1 MSTYVIGDIQGCRDA
16 LMRLLELCRFDPAA
30 DRLICA
36 GDLVARGPDSLGT
49 LRFVH
54 GLGDAATAV
63 LGNHDLHLLALA
75 QGIGRVRDGLDAV
88 VDADDAD
95 VLLDWL
101 AARPLAL
108 HDAATD
114 TLIVH
119 AGIAPQWTAAQT
131 VALAAE
137 AQAVI
142 ADRQRRREFLPRM
155 YGDEPARWHEDLA
168 GADRLRFIVNCL
180 TRARY
185 CNAQGDFEFS
195 EKGAP
200 GRQADDLLPWFEVPG
215 RRSAGT
221 AIVFGHWSTLGRVE
235 WPQARVWGLD
245 TGCVWGGALTALRL
259 EDLAL
264 LQVPC
269 AG

>member
-1 MSTYVIGDIQGCRDA
+1 MSTYVIGDIQGCRGA
-16 LMRLLELCRFDPAA
+16 LERLLEQCRFDPAA

-49 LRFVH
+49 LRLIRS
-54 GLGDAATAV
+54 LGEAADAV

-75 QGIGRVRDGLDAV
+75 QGLGKARDGLDRII
-88 VDADDAD
+88 DADDAAT
-95 VLLDWL
+95 LLAWL

-108 HDAATD
+108 FDDATG

-119 AGIAPQWTAAQT
+119 AGVAPQWTAPQT

-142 ADRQRRREFLPRM
+142 GDEERRRAFLPRM
-155 YGDEPARWHEDLA
+155 YGNDPSRWRDELSGD
-168 GADRLRFIVNCL
+168 DRLRFIVNCL

-185 CNAQGDFEFS
+185 CTAEGDFEFS

-200 GRQADDLLPWFEVPG
+200 GGQAAHLLPWFEAPA

-221 AIVFGHWSTLGRVE
+221 RIVFGHWSTLGRVE
-235 WPQARVWGLD
+235 WPQAQVWGLD

-259 EDLAL
+259 EDGQL
-264 LQVPC
+264 LQARC
-269 AG
+269 TG

>member
-16 LMRLLELCRFDPAA
+16 LLRLLERCRFDPAA

-54 GLGDAATAV
+54 GLGTAATAV

-75 QGIGRVRDGLDAV
+75 QGFGRARDGLDTV
-88 VDADDAD
+88 VAADDAET
-95 VLLDWL
+95 LLEWL
-101 AARPLAL
+101 STRPLAL
-108 HDAATD
+108 HHAATD

-119 AGIAPQWTAAQT
+119 AGVAPQWTVAQT
-131 VALAAE
+131 LALAGE
-137 AQAVI
+137 AQAVF
-142 ADRQRRREFLPRM
+142 ADRERRRAFLPRM
-155 YGDEPARWHEDLA
+155 YGDAPARWRDDLT
-168 GADRLRFIVNCL
+168 GDDRLRCIVNVL

-185 CNAQGDFEFS
+185 CSAQGDFEFA
-195 EKGAP
+195 EKGSP
-200 GRQADDLLPWFEVPG
+200 GAQAGDLMPWFEVPE

-221 AIVFGHWSTLGRVE
+221 RIVFGHWSTLGRIH
-235 WPQARVWGLD
+235 WPQANVWGLD
-245 TGCVWGGALTALRL
+245 TGCVWGGALSALRL
-259 EDLAL
+259 EDLHL
-264 LQVPC
+264 LEVPC